1 MPNQG
6 RAMQTRTWVPGYTKK
21 DGTRVD
27 GYYRDAPSGPSVLPG
42 SQQARVREAMRESTP
57 VKRRKD

>member
-6 RAMQTRTWVPGYTKK
+6 RAAQTRTWVPGYTKQ

-27 GYYRDAPSGPSVLPG
+27 GYYRGAPSGPGVQPS
-42 SQQARVREAMRESTP
+42 SQQARVREAMRESKP
-57 VKRRKD
+57 VTRRKD